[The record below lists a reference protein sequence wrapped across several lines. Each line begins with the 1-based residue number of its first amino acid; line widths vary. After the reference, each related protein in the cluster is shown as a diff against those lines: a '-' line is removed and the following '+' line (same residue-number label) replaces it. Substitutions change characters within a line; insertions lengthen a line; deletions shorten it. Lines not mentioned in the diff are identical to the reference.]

1 LLGPAQQ
8 AAVADV
14 IGRGRSG
21 GKVLAVFQMAADT
34 GAIIGPVVAGLIADR
49 LGYGWAF
56 GLTGAVLLVT
66 AAAWLPAREPLK
78 PRN

>member
-1 LLGPAQQ
+1 MLGPAQQ

-34 GAIIGPVVAGLIADR
+34 GAIIGPVVAGILADR
-49 LGYGWAF
+49 FGYGLAF
-56 GLTGAVLLVT
+56 AVTGGVLLLT
-66 AAAWLPAREPLK
+66 AAGWLLAREPLK
-78 PRN
+78 TKN